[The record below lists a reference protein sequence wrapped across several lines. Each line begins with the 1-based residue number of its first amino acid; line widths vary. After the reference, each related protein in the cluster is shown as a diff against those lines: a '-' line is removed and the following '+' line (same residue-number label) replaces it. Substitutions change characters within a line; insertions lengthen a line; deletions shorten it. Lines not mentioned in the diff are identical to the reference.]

1 MARQAVWQRPNT
13 RAIDSR
19 RAIAYV
25 ENYTHGMEFQRM
37 ATLEQL
43 EAKKAALEKR
53 IAQTKARQSG
63 LERRADTH
71 LKAALGGAVLIALDN
86 PKLPHTIKTYLI
98 KVAEGGVQKQGLAR
112 VRFEELKARYT
123 LGPSQEIA
131 SV

>member
-1 MARQAVWQRPNT
+1 MARPAVWQRPNT

-71 LKAALGGAVLIALDN
+71 LKAALGGAVLIALNN
-86 PKLPHTIKTYLI
+86 PQISHTLKAYLLNA
-98 KVAEGGVQKQGLAR
+98 AEGGVQKQGVAR
-112 VRFEELKARYT
+112 ARFEELKARHT
-123 LGPSQEIA
+123 PSP
-131 SV
+131 S

>member
-1 MARQAVWQRPNT
+1 MARKAVWHSPNM
-13 RAIDSR
+13 RAIDRR

-43 EAKKAALEKR
+43 EAKKAALQKR

-71 LKAALGGAVLIALDN
+71 LKAALGGAVLIALNN
-86 PKLPHTIKTYLI
+86 PQISHTLKVYLLNA
-98 KVAEGGVQKQGLAR
+98 AEGGIQKQGVAR
-112 VRFEELKARYT
+112 ARFEELKARHT
-123 LGPSQEIA
+123 PSPSQNSA
-131 SV
+131 SI